1 MTMTALLEEAR
12 MLKPRQRVALVNKLI
27 ALDLAED
34 APEVDET
41 EMVRRID
48 DVKLG
53 RVKLLDARETLRE
66 ARKIAGL
73 AGEPSRLKNSRR

>member
-1 MTMTALLEEAR
+1 

>member
-1 MTMTALLEEAR
+1 MTMTALLKEAR
-12 MLKPRQRVALVNKLI
+12 TLKPQQRVTLVNRLI
-27 ALDLAED
+27 ALDLAGN
-34 APEVDET
+34 APEVNEA

-73 AGEPSRLKNSRR
+73 VGGPSRSKSSRR

>member
-1 MTMTALLEEAR
+1 MTMTALLKEAR
-12 MLKPRQRVALVNKLI
+12 TLKPQQRVNLVNRLV

>member
-1 MTMTALLEEAR
+1 MTMTALLKEAR
-12 MLKPRQRVALVNKLI
+12 TLKPRQRVALVNKLI

-41 EMVRRID
+41 EMVRRIN

-73 AGEPSRLKNSRR
+73 AGEPLRLKSSRR